1 MDMPRLTREDIMR
14 TYHEMLKISGVSAS
28 QLWLTNGAAMVM
40 HGLRRDASDIDSGCH
55 RAAFDA
61 IAAAT
66 HTESTPFRAGHG
78 YIRVGT
84 PNLIYPHMRMD
95 VLLELGTISTAI
107 MVVDGVTVDMPLIIY
122 CQKLAMNRA
131 KDQADIAV
139 LKDFLYR
146 GIKPCL

>member
-14 TYHEMLKISGVSAS
+14 TYHQMLVMSGVNAA
-28 QLWLTNGAAMVM
+28 QLWVTSGGAMVM
-40 HGLRRDASDIDSGCH
+40 HGLRKGASDVDSGCH
-55 RAAFDA
+55 RTAFDT

-66 HTESTPFRAGHG
+66 RTESIPFRAGHAF
-78 YIRVGT
+78 IHAGT

-95 VLLELGTISTAI
+95 VLLELGTTSNDI
-107 MVVDGVTVDMPLIIY
+107 MVVDGVTVHTPFIIY